1 MLLER
6 VDSPEDLKALSLRE
20 LEQLAAEIRQTILDI
35 IVGKTGGHF
44 ASNLGSVE
52 LAIALHYVF
61 NSPEDK
67 IVWDVGHQA
76 YPHKLITGRR
86 DRFHTI
92 RQPGGLSGFLQREE
106 SPHDHFGAGHASTS
120 ISAALGMAV
129 AGRLKG
135 ERFHTVAV
143 IGDGALTGGMA
154 YEALNNAG
162 SLQVPLIV
170 VLNDNEMSIAP
181 NVGAL
186 PKYLSRIRTDERYTQ
201 AKIEVERLLHRMP
214 QGDWLLELGKRMK
227 DGLKEVVY
235 HTMIW
240 EELGFTYVGPVD
252 GHNLRDLIETLQQ
265 VREIDGPVFV
275 HAVTVKGK
283 GYEPA
288 ENDPFKHHAA
298 SIKIPGAPPSPPK
311 YQDVFGETLTAL
323 AREDERIVA
332 ITAAMPDGTGL
343 LPFAKEHPKRFFDV
357 GIAEQHAVTFA
368 AGLATQGLRPVAAI
382 YSTFLQRAFDQVV
395 HDVCIQK
402 LPVVLAMDR
411 AGFAGEDGRTHH
423 GLFDIAYLRCLP
435 NMVLMAP
442 KDENELR
449 HMLKTAILYEDGP
462 IALRYP
468 RGAGVGVPLT
478 GEPHPLPI
486 GRGEVL
492 REGDDITIVALGTM
506 VLPAERAADI
516 LAEQGIHATVINAR
530 FVKPLDEE
538 LILSS
543 AQRTGHLLTVEEA
556 MLAGGFGS
564 AVLELLAREGLRLPV
579 TTLGVPDRIFDHAP
593 QGVLRKQAGLDAETI
608 AARAAA
614 LLGARPADVP
624 VAGGGA

>member
-1 MLLER
+1 
-6 VDSPEDLKALSLRE
+6 
-20 LEQLAAEIRQTILDI
+20 
-35 IVGKTGGHF
+35 
-44 ASNLGSVE
+44 
-52 LAIALHYVF
+52 
-61 NSPEDK
+61 
-67 IVWDVGHQA
+67 
-76 YPHKLITGRR
+76 
-86 DRFHTI
+86 
-92 RQPGGLSGFLQREE
+92 
-106 SPHDHFGAGHASTS
+106 
-120 ISAALGMAV
+120 
-129 AGRLKG
+129 
-135 ERFHTVAV
+135 
-143 IGDGALTGGMA
+143 
-154 YEALNNAG
+154 
-162 SLQVPLIV
+162 
-170 VLNDNEMSIAP
+170 
-181 NVGAL
+181 
-186 PKYLSRIRTDERYTQ
+186 
-201 AKIEVERLLHRMP
+201 
-214 QGDWLLELGKRMK
+214 
-227 DGLKEVVY
+227 
-235 HTMIW
+235 MIW